1 MMNLKDI
8 QSNEARRQE
17 LIRQADQE
25 RLARLAQG
33 KAKARLF
40 LYRSALSWTGRRL
53 VSLGNRMLVL
63 SRDWDYN
70 SNPLYNSA

>member
-1 MMNLKDI
+1 MLNLKDI

-17 LIRQADQE
+17 LIRQAEQE
-25 RLARLAQG
+25 RLAKLAQG
-33 KAKARLF
+33 KAKAQLY

-70 SNPLYNSA
+70 GNPLYNGA

>member
-1 MMNLKDI
+1 MLNLKDI

-17 LIRQADQE
+17 MIRQAEQE
-25 RLARLAQG
+25 RLAKLTQG
-33 KAKARLF
+33 KTKAQLF

-53 VSLGNRMLVL
+53 VILGNRMLVL

-70 SNPLYNSA
+70 GNPLYNSA